1 MSVAASNIVAL
12 RPEPIA
18 PIALSIELRRS
29 FDAADINPILNDPS
43 VFPAI
48 TKPGIEKFDV
58 TDVVTNPANVLLMT
72 QGGGIIFWQHQPGVY
87 EVHTNFLPKFRGR
100 HAIRASLAA
109 YRWMFTHTDCTVLVT
124 RVPAFNDAAAL
135 FCRLVGATKMF
146 LRHAM
151 WPTADGMADLTFWS
165 LTYDEW
171 LRRTPAVMES
181 GRAFHAKLE
190 AEFER
195 HGVAHAAHPDEDCH
209 DLYVGAC
216 VETIYGGQPEKA
228 VALYNGWAQLA
239 EYGRIGLIA
248 RNPLI
253 IDIGDALI
261 QVLDH
266 DFKVIKAR

>member
-1 MSVAASNIVAL
+1 MTAAAANVIQL
-12 RPEPIA
+12 RPEPA
-18 PIALSIELRRS
+18 PLLSTELRRS
-29 FDAADINPILNDPS
+29 FDAGDINPILNDPA

-48 TKPGIEKFDV
+48 SKPGIEKFDV
-58 TDVVTNPANVLLMT
+58 TDVVTNPANVLLMA

-146 LRHAM
+146 VRHAM
-151 WPTADGMADLTFWS
+151 WPTVEGMADVTFWS

-181 GRAFHAKLE
+181 GRAFHAKLD

-195 HGVAHAAHPDEDCH
+195 HGITRAAHPDEDCH

-239 EYGRIGLIA
+239 EYGCIGLIA

-266 DFKVIKAR
+266 DFKVIKCR